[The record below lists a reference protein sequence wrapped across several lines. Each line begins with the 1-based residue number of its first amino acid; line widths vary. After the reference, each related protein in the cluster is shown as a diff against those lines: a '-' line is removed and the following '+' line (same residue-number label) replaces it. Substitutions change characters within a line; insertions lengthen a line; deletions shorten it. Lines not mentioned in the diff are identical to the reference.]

1 MLIRK
6 LNYRGKKYKVVWSV
20 SEHLCGEYD
29 PNTNELRLN
38 PNQTKEHILKT
49 IFHELFHVICTAK
62 KVKVSDIGEESV
74 CLLCEE
80 FITILKKNKNLLKLI
95 NNYF

>member
-62 KVKVSDIGEESV
+62 KVKVSDMERNQFV
-74 CLLCEE
+74 YCV
-80 FITILKKNKNLLKLI
+80 KNL
-95 NNYF
+95 

>member
-6 LNYRGKKYKVVWSV
+6 LNYKGKKYKVVYNV
-20 SEHLCGEYD
+20 SKELYGEYD

-38 PNQTKEHILKT
+38 PNQTKQQILKT

-62 KVKVSDIGEESV
+62 KVKVSELGEESV

-80 FITILKKNKNLLKLI
+80 FITILKKNKNLLKLL
-95 NNYF
+95 NNYL